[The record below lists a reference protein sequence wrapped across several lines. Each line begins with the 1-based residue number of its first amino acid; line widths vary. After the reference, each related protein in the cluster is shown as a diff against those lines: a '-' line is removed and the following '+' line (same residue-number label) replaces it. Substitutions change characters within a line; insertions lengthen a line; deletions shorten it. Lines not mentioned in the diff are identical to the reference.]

1 MPLKRVESVL
11 NPKLLK
17 STKDLTTRRE
27 AATYLKEA
35 KKHYDIANFGRR
47 EDVQKVLYGNKK
59 SQSPHARSRLASM
72 TSDILPPTQL
82 TKRKKEMEML
92 EDELNP
98 LATYPGTEN
107 LRPELLNRLNTLIL
121 KKREVEEQDQF
132 LRIMN
137 KDVLLTGTTQ
147 AVELN
152 SVSKMDPKHKK
163 IDKVMVDSA
172 RKIQTEFLAVKKV
185 RQ

>member
-1 MPLKRVESVL
+1 
-11 NPKLLK
+11 
-17 STKDLTTRRE
+17 
-27 AATYLKEA
+27 
-35 KKHYDIANFGRR
+35 
-47 EDVQKVLYGNKK
+47 
-59 SQSPHARSRLASM
+59 M

-82 TKRKKEMEML
+82 TKRKKEMDTL

-98 LATYPGTEN
+98 LSTYPGTEN

-152 SVSKMDPKHKK
+152 SMSKMNAKHKK
-163 IDKVMVDSA
+163 IDKEMTDSA

>member
-1 MPLKRVESVL
+1 
-11 NPKLLK
+11 
-17 STKDLTTRRE
+17 
-27 AATYLKEA
+27 
-35 KKHYDIANFGRR
+35 
-47 EDVQKVLYGNKK
+47 
-59 SQSPHARSRLASM
+59 M

-82 TKRKKEMEML
+82 SKRKKEMDTQ

-137 KDVLLTGTTQ
+137 KDVLLTGTNQ

-152 SVSKMDPKHKK
+152 SVSKMDPKHKN

-185 RQ
+185 RQKKLEADKALAQLALNPPDKNLETLYKVRNATMDPASKKMQEFSGKFKPN